1 MAAPRNSRHW
11 RAVRACADRTKAPLT
26 SVLFPSGSRDRNPPA
41 SLFFPR
47 VPLVAQKRSFTV
59 LAGHVH
65 SRPRTRRPAL
75 LFLMTAC
82 QKTGADFH
90 GPRQL
95 LGSLRLAASAT
106 GEQWTLTGNLARLA
120 GRSVRGRATNAR
132 VTRPPRRAPPPH
144 RLAWQ
149 WHGRLAAS
157 LALSPAPTN
166 HASGRGAAAAS
177 HVRVATGRP
186 ASADGVALGN
196 ARAPARAAAASPA
209 CWNKFLRPWPVIR
222 SFV

>member
-1 MAAPRNSRHW
+1 VSCSLLVH
-11 RAVRACADRTKAPLT
+11 VTEK
-26 SVLFPSGSRDRNPPA
+26 PPA

-47 VPLVAQKRSFTV
+47 ALVVAQKRSFTV

-132 VTRPPRRAPPPH
+132 VTRPPRRAPPPQ
-144 RLAWQ
+144 RLAWPAGRKSRTLARPDQ
-149 WHGRLAAS
+149 SCIRAGRGSRIARPSHHRAARVGRRRRAGERESTSTSSGRL
-157 LALSPAPTN
+157 P
-166 HASGRGAAAAS
+166 
-177 HVRVATGRP
+177 RV
-186 ASADGVALGN
+186 LE
-196 ARAPARAAAASPA
+196 
-209 CWNKFLRPWPVIR
+209 
-222 SFV
+222 